1 MAVKNKE
8 KEKKYVRYQEGA
20 DMYSMSVSTQTC
32 MHTIKKTRIVAG
44 FQEISINYTLKKEL

>member
-20 DMYSMSVSTQTC
+20 DIYSMSVSTQT
-32 MHTIKKTRIVAG
+32 
-44 FQEISINYTLKKEL
+44 

>member
-8 KEKKYVRYQEGA
+8 KEKKYVRYQEGS

-44 FQEISINYTLKKEL
+44 F